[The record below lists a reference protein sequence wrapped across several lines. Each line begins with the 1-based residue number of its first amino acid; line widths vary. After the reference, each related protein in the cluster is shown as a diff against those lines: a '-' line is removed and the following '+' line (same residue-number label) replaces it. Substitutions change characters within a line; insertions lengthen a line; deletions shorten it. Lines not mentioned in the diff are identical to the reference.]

1 VQELINEYGVVIL
14 ADTTTHERCAQWLSV
29 RFREANIP
37 CKIITTIGRA
47 GTDWQVFELSPYRR
61 TLKLEADMY
70 FSDPTVVMDWFKM
83 LQNEDI
89 WVCQDVVDYRGN
101 IIKDRQFRRHLD
113 VNNLPNL
120 YNAVTYFRRCRQA
133 NKFFNKLKQVYDNWH
148 ELELR
153 EWNQA
158 EPDQDT
164 AYAVTTALLDI
175 KFKPL
180 PIHFCHMKGQLNG
193 CQRNDWTKEL
203 VWEWDAGLRIN
214 TYQQRYP
221 THYYVKEFLDYE

>member
-1 VQELINEYGVVIL
+1 MQELINEYGVVIL

-83 LQNEDI
+83 LQNDDI

-153 EWNQA
+153 EWSNP

-175 KFKPL
+175 KF
-180 PIHFCHMKGQLNG
+180 
-193 CQRNDWTKEL
+193 
-203 VWEWDAGLRIN
+203 
-214 TYQQRYP
+214 
-221 THYYVKEFLDYE
+221 